1 MNHEIVTFCNCG
13 CGDGFV
19 VKFRYSYDGHT
30 YVYLET
36 LTSGC
41 AAKQG
46 NIIQIIKSRI
56 KAAWFMLVGKEYLL
70 HDVMLDKHQWNKL
83 VDMVN
88 KTGKFD

>member
-19 VKFRYSYDGHT
+19 IKFRHSYDGHT

-36 LTSGC
+36 LVSGHS
-41 AAKQG
+41 AKQ
-46 NIIQIIKSRI
+46 NDFFRSIKFRI
-56 KAAWFMLVGKEYLL
+56 KAAWFMLTGKEYLL
-70 HDVMLDKHQWNKL
+70 HDVMLGKQQWNQF

-88 KTGKFD
+88 KTGKFE